1 MVMPKKL
8 TKSFKDQ
15 VMLELSKIKG
25 ELKDTLVEGSLLLEE
40 LSDSMVKFEEA
51 SKSADKKI
59 SQIVEKYE
67 TIARRLDRLNDTV
80 VDYFEEEDIGEIE
93 E

>member
-1 MVMPKKL
+1 MPKKL

>member
-1 MVMPKKL
+1 MPKKL

-40 LSDSMVKFEEA
+40 LSDSMVKFEEV
-51 SKSADKKI
+51 SRSVDKKI

>member
-59 SQIVEKYE
+59 SQIIEKYE

>member
-1 MVMPKKL
+1 MPKKL

-51 SKSADKKI
+51 SRSVDKKI

>member
-1 MVMPKKL
+1 MVMPKEL

-15 VMLELSKIKG
+15 VMLELSKIKC
-25 ELKDTLVEGSLLLEE
+25 ELKDTLVEGSSLLEE
-40 LSDSMVKFEEA
+40 LSDLMVKFEEA
-51 SKSADKKI
+51 SISVDKKI

-93 E
+93 G